1 MSSKIISAGDLQGQQ
16 LQTLQF
22 ASFGQG
28 TPNSRLARTAA
39 AIAPKV
45 TLPSNMDLGALL
57 AAAGVDD
64 PAAKAAVATEPPL
77 PASMQVDADEAS
89 ALLAPDPVLDG
100 ENTDSPDIDDA
111 SDAPAAEAE
120 PEIPEEPAPQW
131 PTAAELEAIHQEAY
145 QAGYDAGYA
154 EGLARGA
161 ETGHQQ
167 AFDQAQQQFD
177 QQVQDFAQLQDA
189 FQANLSELE
198 VEIAPALLKLAVNA
212 VEKLLHDQLAIK
224 PDAVLAVIKQA
235 LQVIPSEVARATV
248 RAHPADIAALRIFLP
263 TQTPDTLWQFVEDSS
278 ITQGGCLVDMPSAS
292 LDLTLQTR
300 WKALLATLGAD
311 ADVGA

>member
-1 MSSKIISAGDLQGQQ
+1 M
-16 LQTLQF
+16 TLQ
-22 ASFGQG
+22 
-28 TPNSRLARTAA
+28 PRLLVAA
-39 AIAPKV
+39 
-45 TLPSNMDLGALL
+45 
-57 AAAGVDD
+57 
-64 PAAKAAVATEPPL
+64 EPPL

-131 PTAAELEAIHQEAY
+131 PTAAPNSKPFTRKLIRRVTTLAMPRAWPEVLKPAIN
-145 QAGYDAGYA
+145 
-154 EGLARGA
+154 RR
-161 ETGHQQ
+161 
-167 AFDQAQQQFD
+167 FDQAQQQFD

-248 RAHPADIAALRIFLP
+248 RAHPADIAALRTFLP

-278 ITQGGCLVDMPSAS
+278 ITQGGCLVDMPSPAS
-292 LDLTLQTR
+292 T
-300 WKALLATLGAD
+300 
-311 ADVGA
+311 